1 MMDNDFNDRD
11 YTDEQREELAKFI
24 EQLEQVKMLSL
35 TKYEALFL
43 SDSVTLLMEHDTQE
57 GRFQVPARTIAPRA
71 GIGVPLELIQK
82 LGLAVVLVTEPESD
96 DTVDLPISISELYL
110 IREVCQSYAQI
121 NDTPVGYNLLRKVY
135 KLLLESDLRE
145 RADFEN
151 LLHEVNFDLE
161 KFELENFNLEK
172 NPLKIDN
179 EESNG

>member
-1 MMDNDFNDRD
+1 MAN
-11 YTDEQREELAKFI
+11 FI
-24 EQLEQVKMLSL
+24 EQLEQVKLLSL

-43 SDSVTLLMEHDTQE
+43 SDSVTLLLEHDAQE
-57 GRFQVPARTIAPRA
+57 GRFQIPAKTIAPRA
-71 GIGVPLELIQK
+71 GVGVPLELIHK
-82 LGLAVVLVTEPESD
+82 IGLVVLLVTEPESD
-96 DTVDLPISISELYL
+96 DTVDLPIAISELYL
-110 IREVCQSYAQI
+110 IREVCQSYVQI

-161 KFELENFNLEK
+161 KFDLEK

-179 EESNG
+179 EESSG

>member
-1 MMDNDFNDRD
+1 MMDNNFNERD

-24 EQLEQVKMLSL
+24 EQLEQVKLLSL

-43 SDSVTLLMEHDTQE
+43 SDSVTLLMEHDAQE

-71 GIGVPLELIQK
+71 GIGVALELIQK
-82 LGLAVVLVTEPESD
+82 IGLAVLMITEPKAE

-110 IREVCQSYAQI
+110 IREVCQSYVQI
-121 NDTPVGYNLLRKVY
+121 NGTPVGYDLLRKVY
-135 KLLLESDLRE
+135 GLLLETDLRE
-145 RADFEN
+145 RTEFEN
-151 LLHEVNFDLE
+151 LLHDVNFNDYVDDILE
-161 KFELENFNLEK
+161 KNEQ